1 MKTEQ
6 WRNIKDA
13 LTIAVLLFVGWKT
26 WQIEQIKPNIV
37 TVTEYI
43 PGDTTNIIKVVPTV
57 RTIMGNDTVIYL
69 TQIVRDTVRQTD
81 TIQVRAGQTVYN
93 DTLRLDSLGYVAGLH
108 VVTGTLNQS
117 AYTPHLN
124 RKVTTRTETII
135 KEPIRVYGNIVTG
148 FKTIAPGISLSHKYI
163 EAGYNYDPFNNTHQV
178 RAGYRIWHLF

>member
-26 WQIEQIKPNIV
+26 WQIEQIKPNVV

-43 PGDTTNIIKVVPTV
+43 PGDTTRIIKVIPTV
-57 RTIMGNDTVIYL
+57 KTIMGNDTVIYL
-69 TQIVRDTVRQTD
+69 TQIVRDTIRITD
-81 TIQVRAGQTVYN
+81 TIQVQAGQSIVL
-93 DTLRLDSLGYVAGLH
+93 DTLDLDSLGYVAGLH
-108 VVTGTLNQS
+108 VVTGTLQQS
-117 AYTPHLN
+117 DYTPHLI

-148 FKTIAPGISLSHKYI
+148 FKTIAPGVSLSAKEW
-163 EAGYNYDPFNNTHQV
+163 EAGYNYDPFKNTHQV